1 LAGFGELAP
10 AAFAASFLP
19 DDARPRRS
27 RSARRTKKAASM
39 AQATIKPN
47 VGMVRG
53 PRWRK
58 GIT

>member
-1 LAGFGELAP
+1 LADWGE
-10 AAFAASFLP
+10 AAAAESDASFLP